1 MKYVVAV
8 SGGVDSVVL
17 LDMLTKVPGHE
28 LIVAHFDHGI
38 RQNSAEDA
46 AFVATLANKYG
57 VMYAGKREE
66 LGESASEALARNR
79 RYAFLRELAEQHDA
93 RIITAHH
100 LDDLV
105 ETVAINL
112 KRGTGW
118 RGLAALDSD
127 VARPIIDVTKSQL
140 IQYAQANGLTWR
152 EDSTN
157 ATDLYLRNRIRQKT
171 STIDDDIKRQLRSL
185 HAHQKQLKKEID
197 AEARLLVGSGP
208 NYSRYLFTHIPQS
221 VALECLRLITKGLLT
236 RPQLLQVLLAI
247 KTAAAGKA
255 FEAGAGVK
263 VSFSTRHFSV

>member
-17 LDMLTKVPGHE
+17 LDMMTKVPGHE

-38 RQNSAEDA
+38 REDSARDA
-46 AFVATLANKYG
+46 AFVATLAHKYG
-57 VMYAGKREE
+57 LVYAGKREE
-66 LGESASEALARNR
+66 LGEAASEALARDR
-79 RYAFLRELAEQHDA
+79 RYLFLRELAEQHDA

-118 RGLAALDSD
+118 RGLAVLDSD
-127 VARPIIDVTKSQL
+127 VARPIIDTTKAQL
-140 IQYAQANGLTWR
+140 VQYAQANGLTWR

-157 ATDLYLRNRIRQKT
+157 SSDSYLRNRIRRKT
-171 STIDDDIKRQLRSL
+171 VSIDDDIKRQLRSL
-185 HAHQKQLKKEID
+185 HAHQKQLKYEIET
-197 AEARLLVGSGP
+197 EARLLVGGGP
-208 NYSRYLFTHIPQS
+208 DYSRYLFTHIPQS
-221 VALECLRLITKGLLT
+221 TALECLRLITKGLLT
-236 RPQLLQVLLAI
+236 RPQLLQVLIAI

-263 VSFSTRHFSV
+263 VRFSTRHFSV